1 MAGDRTDSV
10 QQLDTKRLSISVP
23 HSLYQELEAQAAR
36 NNVSLAWV
44 ARKALSEYLERDI
57 PLLRTG
63 N

>member
-1 MAGDRTDSV
+1 MAGDRTDGV

>member
-1 MAGDRTDSV
+1 MANDRIDGV
-10 QQLDTKRLSISVP
+10 GQLDTKRLSISVP

-44 ARKALSEYLERDI
+44 VRKALSEHLNRDI